1 MKHSKNR
8 KAFFTTLSIFLTL
21 VASVHLIRVIA
32 GWEAY
37 VANWQVPLWFS
48 ILAVLFVGWL
58 AYESWQVQCSCT
70 KKGCCRK

>member
-58 AYESWQVQCSCT
+58 AYEAWQVQCSCT